1 MAGRDVTTT
10 PVKKSSEH
18 MIFCN
23 MSQLVT
29 KDDGPVYL
37 VTSTQSWKAMNM
49 EICRRHLLPLFIL
62 WLSPA
67 LVEEIADDISE
78 ISR

>member
-1 MAGRDVTTT
+1 MT
-10 PVKKSSEH
+10 PVKKCSEH
-18 MIFCN
+18 MIFCSV
-23 MSQLVT
+23 SQLVT
-29 KDDGPVYL
+29 KDGPVYL

-49 EICRRHLLPLFIL
+49 EILRRHLLPLFIL

-67 LVEEIADDISE
+67 LAKGIADDNSE